1 MTVSVLSAVVPADRA
16 SKVRLD
22 RSAAGDGDRQLRCR
36 PAGRLRPAGDGR
48 RRGVVRL
55 ARQPA
60 ADALPLI
67 GFGAMT
73 VVLGVF
79 VLGLK
84 LVRRHQGARAAGS
97 VVRGHRQVRP
107 ENAYRNPKR
116 TAATASALMIG
127 VALVGVHHDPGV
139 DEGLDRRCGRQV
151 LPQ

>member
-1 MTVSVLSAVVPADRA
+1 MTAAGVVSFAAGLSA
-16 SKVRLD
+16 S
-22 RSAAGDGDRQLRCR
+22 G
-36 PAGRLRPAGDGR
+36 
-48 RRGVVRL
+48 
-55 ARQPA
+55 

-79 VLGLK
+79 VLGLV
-84 LVRRHQGARAAGS
+84 LVRLAIKVLGLPARLFRVTGKYA
-97 VVRGHRQVRP
+97 Q

-127 VALVGVHHDPGV
+127 VALVGVHHDPGGI